1 MKSSQLIPSEYNP
14 YYGEYIDLVKDTS
27 LMEALINGLK
37 NIQSFF
43 VSLPKEKL
51 DYRYAEG
58 KWTPKDI
65 LQHITDT
72 ERVFAYRALYFTR
85 SSDANLVGFDENIF
99 AENAQALTKTLTD
112 LLEEY
117 IAVRTA
123 TICLFKNLN
132 EKHLSCIGT
141 ANGSEMS
148 VRAAGFIICGH
159 EIHHCNIIKER
170 YLK

>member
-1 MKSSQLIPSEYNP
+1 MKSSLLISSEYNP
-14 YYGEYIDLVKDTS
+14 YYGAYLNLVKDTS
-27 LMEALINGLK
+27 LIEALNIGLK

-43 VSLPKEKL
+43 ENLPHEKL
-51 DYRYAEG
+51 EYRYAVG

-72 ERVFAYRALYFTR
+72 ERVFAYRALYFAR
-85 SSDANLVGFDENIF
+85 SNNSNLVGFDENSF
-99 AENAQALTKTLTD
+99 AENALAITKTVD
-112 LLEEY
+112 ELLEEY

-123 TICLFKNLN
+123 TICLFKNFNGNQLM
-132 EKHLSCIGT
+132 SIGT

-170 YLK
+170 YL